1 MSSRVKGRHDNSSF
15 LQDILPDHQYKVNIY
30 ALVYESPEVTVESKE
45 LHEKVVLVEGALSLY
60 SEELDRQSVGSGS
73 IS

>member
-1 MSSRVKGRHDNSSF
+1 MPEV
-15 LQDILPDHQYKVNIY
+15 LYKINIY
-30 ALVYESPEVTVESKE
+30 AIVLDVNNKEVESKE

-60 SEELDRQSVGSGS
+60 SEELDRLSVGSGS

>member
-1 MSSRVKGRHDNSSF
+1 M
-15 LQDILPDHQYKVNIY
+15 PDHQYKVNIY

-45 LHEKVVLVEGALSLY
+45 LHEKVVLVEGVLSLY